1 MHSYS
6 CVVCRSSSG
15 NQRTCLLDMGGVMK
29 KFEITINASFI
40 VEAEDEEEAKEE
52 ALLNYVL
59 DKHDLEVD
67 EVEVDEVEEDE

>member
-1 MHSYS
+1 
-6 CVVCRSSSG
+6 
-15 NQRTCLLDMGGVMK
+15 MK

-52 ALLNYVL
+52 ALLNYML

-67 EVEVDEVEEDE
+67 EAEEDE

>member
-29 KFEITINASFI
+29 KFEITINASFT
-40 VEAEDEEEAKEE
+40 VEAEDEEEAKQEV
-52 ALLNYVL
+52 LINYML

-67 EVEVDEVEEDE
+67 EVEDE